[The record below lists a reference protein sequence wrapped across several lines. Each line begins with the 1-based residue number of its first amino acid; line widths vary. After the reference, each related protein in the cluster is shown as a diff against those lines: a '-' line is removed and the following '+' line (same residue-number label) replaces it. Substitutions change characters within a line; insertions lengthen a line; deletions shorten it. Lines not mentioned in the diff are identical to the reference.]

1 MNKTI
6 LVMKH
11 EFWRHFKRRSFLFA
25 VLGLPVIMFTIAAG
39 VILFFTGKANEPVG
53 VVDPA
58 GILLEPA
65 VYAAIEEDRMP
76 FVMFAAETAAHDALK
91 QKEVQAYFVL
101 PADYLQT
108 GRVTLYHNGDAFSE
122 VASEVSDYL
131 RASLLASGDPL
142 LLERFRGNSL
152 DIKFRSLS
160 ESGGQKSELGFV
172 LSFVVGF
179 VFLIAIFATSGI
191 LLQAIV
197 DEKENRT
204 MEILITSLKPAQL
217 MVGKVIGLV
226 GLGFV
231 QIAVWLGLVALGL
244 AIARANLPDFP
255 SVAISPLAIFVAAA
269 WFVPFYVMM
278 AALISAIGISIT
290 AVAEGQQMVSIVS
303 ILAMF
308 PLYFTFL
315 IIESPNSTFTL
326 ILSLVPFS
334 SPLTMLTR
342 TQVTTVPIWQLVL
355 SWLIL
360 AGTAVLTLYLASRL
374 LQFGMLR
381 YGKKLTWREIR
392 QQLRGNA

>member
-25 VLGLPVIMFTIAAG
+25 VLGLPLLIFAIGAG
-39 VILFFTGKANEPVG
+39 VVWFFTGRADDPVG
-53 VVDPA
+53 VVDQA
-58 GILLEPA
+58 GIVMEPA
-65 VYAAIEEDRMP
+65 AYAALEEDGVS
-76 FVMFAAETAAHDALK
+76 FIMFDTETAAHDALM
-91 QKEVQAYFVL
+91 QKEVQAYFIL

-108 GRVTLYHNGDAFSE
+108 GHVTLTHNGNAYVE
-122 VASEVSDYL
+122 IAGEIADYL
-131 RASLLASGDPL
+131 RTSLLASGDPV
-142 LLERFRGNSL
+142 LLERFRDDSL
-152 DIKFRSLS
+152 DINFRSLA
-160 ESGGQKSELGFV
+160 EAGRQPSELGFV
-172 LSFVVGF
+172 LSFAVGF
-179 VFLIAIFATSGI
+179 IFLIAIFATSGL

-226 GLGFV
+226 ALGFI

-244 AIARANLPDFP
+244 AIARANVPNFP
-255 SVAISPLAIFVAAA
+255 TISIGPLAIFVAVA
-269 WFVPFYVMM
+269 WFVPFYVTV
-278 AALISAIGISIT
+278 AALISAIGVSIT
-290 AVAEGQQMVSIVS
+290 AVSEGQQMISIVS
-303 ILAMF
+303 ILSMF
-308 PLYFTFL
+308 PLYFTWL
-315 IIESPNSTFTL
+315 IIENPNSAFTL
-326 ILSLVPFS
+326 ILSLIPFS

-360 AGTAVLTLYLASRL
+360 AGTAVFSLYLAGRL
-374 LQFGMLR
+374 LQFGLLR

>member
-1 MNKTI
+1 
-6 LVMKH
+6 MKH

-25 VLGLPVIMFTIAAG
+25 VLGLPVMMFVIAAAI
-39 VILFFTGKANEPVG
+39 ILFFSSQAEEPVG
-53 VVDPA
+53 VVDQA

-65 VYAAIEEDRMP
+65 DYAAIEDDSTP
-76 FVMFAAETAAHDALK
+76 FVMFAAETAAHDALR
-91 QKEVQAYFVL
+91 QKEVQAYFIL

-108 GRVTLYHNGDAFSE
+108 GRVTLYHNGDAFDGIVGE
-122 VASEVSDYL
+122 VAGYL

-142 LLERFRGNSL
+142 LLERFRNDNL
-152 DIKFRSLS
+152 DINFRPLA
-160 ESGGQKSELGFV
+160 ESGEQKSELGFV
-172 LSFVVGF
+172 LSFAIGF
-179 VFLIAIFATSGI
+179 IFLIAIFATSGI

-204 MEILITSLKPAQL
+204 MEILITSLKPTEL

-226 GLGFV
+226 TLGFV

-244 AIARANLPDFP
+244 AIARANVAQFP
-255 SVAISPLAIFVAAA
+255 SIAIGSSAVWVAVA
-269 WFVPFYVMM
+269 WFIPFYVMV

-308 PLYFTFL
+308 PLYFTWL
-315 IIESPNSTFTL
+315 IIDNPHSTFSL
-326 ILSLVPFS
+326 IMSLIPFS

-342 TQVTTVPIWQLVL
+342 MQVTTVPIWQLIL

-360 AGTAVLTLYLASRL
+360 AGTAVFTLYLASRL